1 MRKLSCQKRLALNRG
16 GCDQGERIHERSL
29 IRGVLVVFKDGG
41 AIYEGGAI
49 GLRRGILND
58 LVWKDKRRVPWW
70 KRVKIEN
77 LNVRARTWC
86 AMEKSLMDPRLIL
99 AAARTMGTLSLNF
112 LWSLPALSIVMVLH
126 SLNDPIKCVTITL
139 VKVIQVPHAS
149 YLTKRKSKSLSE
161 SIQQISLVIL
171 LTFSHIVIFLLVK

>member
-58 LVWKDKRRVPWW
+58 LVH
-70 KRVKIEN
+70 
-77 LNVRARTWC
+77 
-86 AMEKSLMDPRLIL
+86 EK
-99 AAARTMGTLSLNF
+99 
-112 LWSLPALSIVMVLH
+112 
-126 SLNDPIKCVTITL
+126 
-139 VKVIQVPHAS
+139 
-149 YLTKRKSKSLSE
+149 TKEGSRDEKGLK
-161 SIQQISLVIL
+161 
-171 LTFSHIVIFLLVK
+171 